1 MKKVLLLWLWVT
13 LSACARERFLLLPLD
28 NRPCNVLFV
37 RQLGDIAQVE
47 VVSPPNHWL
56 GSWLNPGQCDRF
68 AQWLREQPRSGDSL
82 LISSDMLCYGGL
94 VASRNASTP
103 VSRALERLQ
112 VLRELHQRGL
122 HLEVLS
128 TIPRL
133 YLRTSE
139 GQAPFETILANWAS
153 KADRTSPFPEGVPS
167 AWVREY
173 LAVRERNLQV
183 LLQLEELAE
192 SGVIDRLVI
201 GQDDSSSHGLH
212 FEEQQ
217 QLRRRIQTP
226 RVWLGSGADELT
238 MDMLAGRLADLH
250 DCHPNV
256 ELEYSEAG
264 SERRIPPLESHP
276 LQSMVEDHLTLCG
289 AHLVPSGRGE
299 VRLLIQV
306 PSAQPFALPG
316 PDQRPKSYAFAE
328 RIRESVVQG
337 RRTAVAD
344 LALINRMDPY
354 LAEAVL
360 ERVPLTQLEGFAAW
374 NTPANALGTVMAQ
387 LVVRRLADRL
397 AGHWPIALAKE
408 SARRHLAFL
417 LARLVDDYGYQTI
430 IRGEY
435 YGRARGLS
443 PNPDPLTSPYLT
455 LGRQVRVRLIDWAR
469 RLYRERFEDRLIQ
482 LPGSR
487 GPARLGE
494 MDLEVV
500 LPWPRLFEVEVRL
513 DLQLKNV
520 TPSLQTVNTPG
531 GSFSRALSLAA

>member
-1 MKKVLLLWLWVT
+1 MKKILLLWLLAIAPV
-13 LSACARERFLLLPLD
+13 CARERFLLLPLD

-37 RQLGDIAQVE
+37 RQLAGVAQVE
-47 VVSPPNHWL
+47 VISPPDHWL

-68 AQWLREQPRSGDSL
+68 ADWLREQSHPGDSL
-82 LISSDMLCYGGL
+82 VVSSDMLCYGGL
-94 VASRNASTP
+94 VASRNAATP
-103 VSRALERLQ
+103 ATKALDRLQ

-139 GQAPFETILANWAS
+139 GQAPFETRLATWAAQS
-153 KADRTSPFPEGVPS
+153 DRSSPPPEGVPA
-167 AWVREY
+167 AWVGEY

-183 LLQLEELAE
+183 LLQLEELVQN
-192 SGVIDRLVI
+192 GVIDRLVI
-201 GQDDSSSHGLH
+201 GQDDSSRHGLH
-212 FEEQQ
+212 FEEQE
-217 QLRRRIQTP
+217 QLRRRVQEHALAEK
-226 RVWLGSGADELT
+226 VWLGSGADELT
-238 MDMLAGRLADLH
+238 MDILAGRLADRY
-250 DCHPNV
+250 DCHPDI

-276 LQSMVEDHLTLCG
+276 LQSMVEDHLRLSG
-289 AHLVPSGRGE
+289 ARVAEPGRGE

-306 PSAQPFALPG
+306 PSAEPFALPG
-316 PDQRPKSYAFAE
+316 PEQRPKSYAFAE

-337 RRTAVAD
+337 RLTAVAD

-374 NTPANALGTVMAQ
+374 NTPANALGTVVAQ
-387 LVVRRLADRL
+387 VVVRRLADRL
-397 AGHWPIALAKE
+397 ARHWPIALAKE

-417 LARLVDDYGYQTI
+417 LARLVDDYGYQTMV
-430 IRGEY
+430 RGEY
-435 YGRARGLS
+435 YGQARGLS
-443 PNPDPLTSPYLT
+443 QNPDPLTSPYLT
-455 LGRQVRVRLIDWAR
+455 LGRQVRVQLIDWAR
-469 RLYRERFEDRLIQ
+469 RLYRERFEDRVVQ

-487 GPARLGE
+487 GPARLGD

-513 DLQLKNV
+513 DLRLKNV
-520 TPSLQTVNTPG
+520 T
-531 GSFSRALSLAA
+531 